1 MTRKALLAL
10 IVVAAAATASPA
22 QNWAEKMFPDGI
34 THDFGV
40 VPHGAQLF
48 HQFNISNIYAVR
60 MEITSI
66 TPGCGCV
73 TATAS
78 KRVLEPRETATLDVS
93 MDGRRFTGPKSVIV
107 RVSVGPEFTSSADVK
122 VTATSRADVVF
133 NPGDVEFGAVD
144 HGQTASQTV
153 DVEYAGPL
161 DWRISEVVVGKEQ
174 PFEASESETYRKPG
188 KVGYQIKV
196 TLKADAAPGPMRE
209 ALYLKTNDPTSP
221 TLPVLVTG
229 EVQAVLSVSP
239 AKLNVG
245 SVAVGTAVTRKVILR
260 GGKAFRVLGV
270 DGTGNGVTLD
280 SELGAAASVQTLSF
294 KCQPDQAGDF
304 KRDLKIKTDI
314 QDDPITVTVEG
325 TAAK

>member
-1 MTRKALLAL
+1 
-10 IVVAAAATASPA
+10 
-22 QNWAEKMFPDGI
+22 
-34 THDFGV
+34 
-40 VPHGAQLF
+40 
-48 HQFNISNIYAVR
+48 
-60 MEITSI
+60 
-66 TPGCGCV
+66 
-73 TATAS
+73 
-78 KRVLEPRETATLDVS
+78 
-93 MDGRRFTGPKSVIV
+93 
-107 RVSVGPEFTSSADVK
+107 
-122 VTATSRADVVF
+122 
-133 NPGDVEFGAVD
+133 
-144 HGQTASQTV
+144 
-153 DVEYAGPL
+153 
-161 DWRISEVVVGKEQ
+161 
-174 PFEASESETYRKPG
+174 
-188 KVGYQIKV
+188 
-196 TLKADAAPGPMRE
+196 MRE
-209 ALYLKTNDPTSP
+209 VLYLKTNDPTSP